1 VCAHGEVSADV
12 LYVVDAAG
20 AAEVPPRTWE
30 AEPVSADRKPQ
41 AVDGWRPRLVAT
53 DLDGTIVARD
63 GTVSDRTVAAL
74 RGVEALG
81 VPVVFVTGRPVRWMA
96 PLAERTGHTGLAI
109 CANGAVVYDLH
120 DERVVAHDPMAIEV
134 GLEVARRLR
143 VAVPDVAFAVETLE
157 GFAHEAPYVARF
169 DAGQE
174 LAVAPLDELYT
185 SPALKL
191 LARHETMAPDDL
203 LAAAR
208 EVVGDLAEVTHS
220 STDALLEISAAGVSK
235 ATALARFAADRGI
248 DATDVVAFGDMPND
262 VAMLTWAGRG
272 YAVEGAHPEALAAAG
287 ERHVV
292 PRPEDDGVAR
302 ELERLFD
309 L

>member
-1 VCAHGEVSADV
+1 VTADGE
-12 LYVVDAAG
+12 LQ
-20 AAEVPPRTWE
+20 P
-30 AEPVSADRKPQ
+30 
-41 AVDGWRPRLVAT
+41 VDGWRPRLVAT
-53 DLDGTIVARD
+53 DLDGTIVRRD

-74 RGVEALG
+74 RGVEDLG
-81 VPVVFVTGRPVRWMA
+81 VPVVFVTGRPVRWMS

-120 DERVVAHDPMAIEV
+120 DERIVAYNPMAVEV

-143 VAVPDVAFAVETLE
+143 AAVPDVAFAVETPE
-157 GFAHEAPYVARF
+157 GFAHEETYVARF
-169 DAGQE
+169 DVGQE
-174 LAVAPLDELYT
+174 LAVGPLDDLYL
-185 SPALKL
+185 SPAIKL

-203 LAAAR
+203 LAAGR

-220 STDALLEISAAGVSK
+220 STEALLEISAAGVSK

-248 DATDVVAFGDMPND
+248 DAADVVAFGDMPND

-272 YAVEGAHPEALAAAG
+272 YAVEGAHPEALAVVG
-287 ERHVV
+287 EHRVV
-292 PRPEDDGVAR
+292 PGPEDDGVAR